1 MGISYMDGGVLGE
14 NGGRNMGKLS
24 WLFYSLSKN
33 GPLHCIAIFSS
44 TNSYLNFNFFRPK
57 FAQPEYRLNNFSPEI
72 WPITNLSVC
81 YHQLQLCHRTRHVN
95 QVLLAASKGWNYSHH
110 KDKYKWQNKQTC
122 QSGSAGGLKGDIVFI
137 PITDISWSLWQSSQ
151 ELCYVLMSF
160 SSLDYTKGKLPV
172 SRWRWHLLQ
181 LVLRSVPDILAMIQ
195 PWSNKHPSMIQ
206 AGHLS
211 ATFSSWSLATILLA
225 AHILPGTGCPS
236 RQMSCKQKSES
247 ESRSVVSCQ
256 FFLSQRLKICTND
269 TPQIPGEW
277 W

>member
-1 MGISYMDGGVLGE
+1 MDGGVIGE

-81 YHQLQLCHRTRHVN
+81 YHQLQLCHRTGHVN

-110 KDKYKWQNKQTC
+110 KDKWQNKQTC

-137 PITDISWSLWQSSQ
+137 PITDISWSFWQSSQ

-160 SSLDYTKGKLPV
+160 SSLDYTNGKLPV

-181 LVLRSVPDILAMIQ
+181 LILRSVPAMK
-195 PWSNKHPSMIQ
+195 P
-206 AGHLS
+206 
-211 ATFSSWSLATILLA
+211 
-225 AHILPGTGCPS
+225 
-236 RQMSCKQKSES
+236 
-247 ESRSVVSCQ
+247 
-256 FFLSQRLKICTND
+256 
-269 TPQIPGEW
+269 
-277 W
+277 